1 VFLIVL
7 LCFSFLYILY
17 LDLNNIGSVTLNVF
31 DDPQINGV
39 EILPQRITRDCLLQL
54 PRLLPE
60 PIIVVII
67 VETMK
72 TSTITFI
79 PLSIFLLPL
88 LTPHPFLIVI
98 KLPKLIN
105 LQPTP
110 TRGLNPLTTNE
121 LTTPQLRGNHAH
133 IQQLRHQFLT
143 VFSETVGRLGT
154 FPGGLT
160 CGDEGGEQVGGGL

>member
-1 VFLIVL
+1 M
-7 LCFSFLYILY
+7 Y

-54 PRLLPE
+54 PRILPE
-60 PIIVVII
+60 PIIAITI
-67 VETMK
+67 VETIK
-72 TSTITFI
+72 IALTLIS
-79 PLSIFLLPL
+79 PSILLPL
-88 LTPHPFLIVI
+88 LTPHSFLIVI

-110 TRGLNPLTTNE
+110 SRGLNPLTTNE
-121 LTTPQLRGNHAH
+121 LTTAQLRGNHAH

-160 CGDEGGEQVGGGL
+160 CGDEGGEQVGGGLLLVGLWQERVGFL